1 MLQQLQAVNAVVV
14 QDLLVQDLLVHP
26 EHTIIFIA
34 FFLLACWHVSLYQ
47 LCYLICGANRIIWTI
62 MMHVLIYSAAAD
74 ENLHSAHR
82 APNIFWL
89 PLPEMLTSAAFVS
102 LSVAVLAVPVTLR
115 EEGF

>member
-1 MLQQLQAVNAVVV
+1 MLQQLQAVNAIVV
-14 QDLLVQDLLVHP
+14 QDLLVHDLLVHP

-74 ENLHSAHR
+74 ENLHSAQCTAHR
-82 APNIFWL
+82 APTYIG
-89 PLPEMLTSAAFVS
+89 S
-102 LSVAVLAVPVTLR
+102 LCLR
-115 EEGF
+115 L